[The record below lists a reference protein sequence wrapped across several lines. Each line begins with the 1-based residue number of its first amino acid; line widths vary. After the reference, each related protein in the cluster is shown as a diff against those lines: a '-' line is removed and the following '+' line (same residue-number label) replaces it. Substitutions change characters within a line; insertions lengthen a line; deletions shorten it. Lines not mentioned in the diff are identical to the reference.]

1 MSVVT
6 NPTDVHDDLV
16 FAWVS
21 LQQPYEHRYLS
32 YREPGKLVGKSA
44 GLVIEMLRV
53 RIPAGAAG
61 KFSSSE
67 STLCADSYSVSV
79 PPLCY
84 RSGT

>member
-32 YREPGKLVGKSA
+32 YREPGKLVGQSA
-44 GLVIEMLRV
+44 GLVIERLRV
-53 RIPAGAAG
+53 RMPTGAAG
-61 KFSSSE
+61 EFFSPELTS
-67 STLCADSYSVSV
+67 CADSYSVSV
-79 PPLCY
+79 PPTC
-84 RSGT
+84 